1 MKHFAAIA
9 VSLALA
15 PLGPLEQT
23 PAPNQIPQF
32 VDMFNGKD
40 LNGWVNINTAEDTWK
55 IRDGMV
61 ICSGRPIGVMCS
73 EKQYENFILHIEWMH
88 MEAGGN
94 SGVFVWSNARPDE
107 RTRLPNGVEVQMLE
121 LQWPDLNIRNGV
133 RPPDAY
139 VHGELF
145 GVGGV
150 KTTPDNPRGDR
161 SMSIEN
167 RAKGKGEWNTY
178 DVVAVD
184 GTIKLAVNGKFVNGI
199 TRSTQKKGYF
209 CLESEGGEIH
219 FRNMR
224 LLELAPGV
232 TTAEQSAPERK

>member
-1 MKHFAAIA
+1 MKYFAAIV
-9 VSLALA
+9 VSAGLVPFL
-15 PLGPLEQT
+15 PLQQA
-23 PAPNQIPQF
+23 PAPNPIPQF

-40 LNGWVNINTAEDTWK
+40 LSGWVNINTAEDTWK

-61 ICSGRPIGVMCS
+61 ICSGRPTGVMCS
-73 EKQYENFILHIEWMH
+73 EKQYENFALHIEWMH

-178 DVVAVD
+178 YVIAVD

-224 LLELAPGV
+224 LLELPPGV
-232 TTAEQSAPERK
+232 TTADQSAPERK